1 MLSSYSVFSTYV
13 HLGGVTPH
21 LCWFAVFI
29 MCGSPMDLLGAKNGT
44 KEADSSDILFLL
56 IDLYKSVFCNRC
68 LLPTPHRA
76 PSQFRLSLHH
86 CPPHSDQYYT
96 NMSSL
101 PSMQNVLVLTMPN
114 TRNYTINTDVNSDSM
129 VRMAQYSQWVHHTHG
144 CRSHLRAHSCS
155 LLHAC
160 VRR

>member
-13 HLGGVTPH
+13 HLGDVTPH

-44 KEADSSDILFLL
+44 QEADSSDILFLL

-76 PSQFRLSLHH
+76 PPQFSLSLHH
-86 CPPHSDQYYT
+86 PPHSDQYYT

-155 LLHAC
+155 LLRAC